1 MKFFKNVSDGSG
13 RRCFQ
18 TSPAETRKTRRIWLK
33 QAAVFCGVLAVFAVL
48 WGCASSGTGGVNSSI
63 DITILATSD
72 IHNNYM
78 DYDYF
83 VDKPTDQ
90 TGLVRL
96 ASKIDEY
103 RQTEKNVLLF
113 DDGDNIQGNP
123 FGDFLFKNQ
132 DSFQPEKSP
141 ITRLMNAMK
150 YDAIALGNHEFNFG
164 LDYLNKI
171 IDGAQFPVICSN
183 VLKADSDEPY
193 FQPYALLDRT
203 LIDERGKKQRVKVGV
218 IGLVPPQI
226 MNWDGAHLNGN
237 VTAVDGYDA
246 AEKYVKVLKEQGAD
260 IVVVLAHSGI
270 ADFQRKGGEE
280 NFAWYITNIPEVDVV
295 ISGHAHM
302 QFPGSGYRR
311 IAGVNIDNGT
321 INGVPVIMPGSFAD
335 RLGAINIT
343 IEKVDGRWQRVTG
356 TGKIISVYN
365 RETKTGMPPV
375 AALTALLKD
384 AHEAVLKYIRSPI
397 GIDDSGAKSGG
408 SLSAALTSFY
418 ALVHDDFSTQL
429 INEAQMWYIKK
440 TLAGTEYEKLPVLS
454 AAAPFKCG
462 GRQGPSYYTNVPAGP
477 LAIKNMADI
486 YVFSNTVV
494 ALKVTGEDVREWL
507 ERSAGQFNQI
517 QSGVTGTQQLV
528 NSQFPT
534 YNFDVI
540 DGITYE
546 IDVSQPERYDTEGAL
561 VNSGA
566 RRIVNIRFDGKPLA
580 DDMEFIIVTNNYR
593 AYGGGNFPGVTPE
606 KIVYASPDENRQVIL
621 QYIEEKQEITPSAD
635 NNWKL
640 RFPKTS
646 GAILF
651 ATSPLARENLIP
663 GVSFDSTDEN
673 GFGVYAIDTAALK

>member
-1 MKFFKNVSDGSG
+1 M
-13 RRCFQ
+13 
-18 TSPAETRKTRRIWLK
+18 RRIPLK
-33 QAAVFCGVLAVFAVL
+33 KAAVICGVLALFAVL
-48 WGCASSGTGGVNSSI
+48 WGCASSGKNSDGANSTI

-72 IHNNYM
+72 VHNNYM

-103 RQTEKNVLLF
+103 RRTDKNVLLF

-171 IDGAQFPVICSN
+171 ISGAQFPVICSN
-183 VLKADSDEPY
+183 VLKAGSDEPY
-193 FQPYALLDRT
+193 FQPYALLNRT
-203 LIDERGKKQRVKVGV
+203 LADTGGKKQKVKIGV

-226 MNWDGAHLNGN
+226 MNWDGAHLKGN

-270 ADFQRKGGEE
+270 ADFPRKGGEE

-335 RLGAINIT
+335 HLGAINIT
-343 IEKVDGRWQRVTG
+343 IEKVDGRWRRADGRGQ
-356 TGKIISVYN
+356 IIPVYN
-365 RETKTGMPPV
+365 RETKTAMPPV
-375 AALTALLKD
+375 SALAALLKD
-384 AHEAVLKYIRSPI
+384 AHEAVLNYIRSPI
-397 GIDDSGAKSGG
+397 GVDDSGAKTGG
-408 SLSAALTSFY
+408 RLSAPLTSFY
-418 ALVHDDFSTQL
+418 ALIHDDFSTQL

-440 TLAGTEYEKLPVLS
+440 MLAGTGHEKLPVLS
-454 AAAPFKCG
+454 AAAPFKSG

-477 LAIKNMADI
+477 LAIRNMADI
-486 YVFSNTVV
+486 YVYSNTVV
-494 ALKVTGEDVREWL
+494 ALKVTGQDVREWL

-517 QSGVTGTQQLV
+517 QSNTADAQQLV

-540 DGITYE
+540 DGVTYE
-546 IDVSQPERYDTEGAL
+546 IDVSQPERYDVEGAL
-561 VNSGA
+561 TDPGA
-566 RRIVNIRFDGKPLA
+566 HRIVNIQFDGTPLA
-580 DDMEFIIVTNNYR
+580 DDMEFVIATNNYR

-606 KIVYASPDENRQVIL
+606 KIIYASPDENRQVIL
-621 QYIEEKQEITPSAD
+621 QYIEEKQEITPSPD

-640 RFPKTS
+640 RFPQTS
-646 GAILF
+646 GAVLF
-651 ATSPLARENLIP
+651 TTSPLARENLIP
-663 GVSFDSTDEN
+663 GLSFDSTDEN
-673 GFGVYAIDTAALK
+673 GFGVYKIDTNALN